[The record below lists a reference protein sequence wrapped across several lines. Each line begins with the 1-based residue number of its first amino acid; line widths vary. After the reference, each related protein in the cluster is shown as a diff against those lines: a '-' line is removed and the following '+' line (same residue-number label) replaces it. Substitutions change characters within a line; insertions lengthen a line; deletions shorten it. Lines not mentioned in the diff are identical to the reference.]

1 MGLHTILYVTERD
14 TLKEIVQFSRDAY
27 MRCWSTRV
35 GNEAES
41 KIYGTLPGV
50 YTHIS
55 GIDSI
60 QVSIIFFLILIV
72 TVSLSKSLREL
83 GPFHKCCSFFG
94 GYVKLPPASFC
105 LISVSSWIRRHPVSR
120 MGMSCIVQSVVS
132 GVHTHT
138 HISNTRTPALFV
150 HANQRLLSGR
160 CIIPA
165 NHITMLRFQDFATY
179 SHYNFLRVLLKK
191 KLASIHKIHCRFA

>member
-1 MGLHTILYVTERD
+1 MSKNIVRKSNVKTGKLFQAFDKRAETVGAVAAMGLHTILYVTERD

-41 KIYGTLPGV
+41 KIYGPLPGV

-83 GPFHKCCSFFG
+83 GPFHKLLLLFWRICQ
-94 GYVKLPPASFC
+94 AS
-105 LISVSSWIRRHPVSR
+105 
-120 MGMSCIVQSVVS
+120 
-132 GVHTHT
+132 
-138 HISNTRTPALFV
+138 TR
-150 HANQRLLSGR
+150 
-160 CIIPA
+160 
-165 NHITMLRFQDFATY
+165 
-179 SHYNFLRVLLKK
+179 
-191 KLASIHKIHCRFA
+191 

>member
-14 TLKEIVQFSRDAY
+14 TLKETVQFSRNAY
-27 MRCWSTRV
+27 MRCWSTGV

-41 KIYGTLPGV
+41 KIYGPLPGV

-83 GPFHKCCSFFG
+83 GPFHKLLLLFLEDMSSFHPL
-94 GYVKLPPASFC
+94 V
-105 LISVSSWIRRHPVSR
+105 SVLFPCHPELEDIQFPEWEWS
-120 MGMSCIVQSVVS
+120 
-132 GVHTHT
+132 
-138 HISNTRTPALFV
+138 A
-150 HANQRLLSGR
+150 
-160 CIIPA
+160 
-165 NHITMLRFQDFATY
+165 
-179 SHYNFLRVLLKK
+179 
-191 KLASIHKIHCRFA
+191 